1 MQRSSKT
8 VERGAESEER
18 IGKGRANEFASV
30 CRDVTTFVV
39 AVDSDVQTK
48 QFDKALVV
56 TKSEE
61 SCKIVRVILVGID
74 GRKLALA
81 KGVVV
86 NSTGN
91 VGELGNPKITLT
103 IHNILVAWIT
113 YKSMQSSKVGP
124 Q

>member
-1 MQRSSKT
+1 M
-8 VERGAESEER
+8 
-18 IGKGRANEFASV
+18 
-30 CRDVTTFVV
+30 V

-61 SCKIVRVILVGID
+61 SGKIVRVILVGID